1 MEEKD
6 EIIISPKLIGEIL
19 KRNAVFIAV
28 VVVLAVLGTF
38 FYTNFFVTKQ
48 YTSTLSLYVET
59 VDVQSDSPSAASASL
74 TMQNYALK
82 LVPTYIRMLDTNT
95 FYTELS
101 ERLSEK
107 YTPTQLSKM
116 ISFKSDEN
124 TEVFDVKVVSPSPTE
139 SKKIADTIAE
149 VAPETISN
157 LKTNAK
163 LKVCDESQLP
173 TKHSSPSVSRNVI
186 IAFFASLIVSVGIA
200 FIRHFMDKKIKY
212 DDEMTQIFD
221 IPVLAAIPSFDS
233 YISQKGKE
241 SAQKSKEGSVK
252 ENG

>member
-124 TEVFDVKVVSPSPTE
+124 TEVFDVKVV
-139 SKKIADTIAE
+139 
-149 VAPETISN
+149 APETISN

-163 LKVCDESQLP
+163 LKVCDEAQLP

>member
-6 EIIISPKLIGEIL
+6 EIVISPKMIAEIL
-19 KRNAVFIAV
+19 KRNAIFIAI

-38 FYTNFFVTKQ
+38 FYTNFFITKQ

-59 VDVQSDSPSAASASL
+59 VDVQPDNPSAASASL
-74 TMQNYALK
+74 SMQNYALK

-95 FYTELS
+95 FYSELS

-107 YTPTQLSKM
+107 YTASQLSKM

-124 TEVFDVKVVSPSPTE
+124 TEVFDVKVVTDSPTE

-157 LKTNAK
+157 LKSNAK
-163 LKVCDESQLP
+163 LKVCDEAQLP
-173 TKHSSPSVSRNVI
+173 TSHSYPSMSKNLI
-186 IAFFASLIVSVGIA
+186 IAFVASLVIAVGIA
-200 FIRHFMDKKIKY
+200 FVRHFMDKKIKY
-212 DDEMTQIFD
+212 NDEMTSIFD
-221 IPVLAAIPSFDS
+221 IPVLAAIPSFDN
-233 YISQKGKE
+233 YISQKG
-241 SAQKSKEGSVK
+241 KEGSVK

>member
-6 EIIISPKLIGEIL
+6 EIIISPKMIAEIL
-19 KRNAVFIAV
+19 KRNAIFIAI

-38 FYTNFFVTKQ
+38 FYTNFFITKQ

-59 VDVQSDSPSAASASL
+59 VDVQPDNPSAASASL
-74 TMQNYALK
+74 SMQNYALK

-95 FYTELS
+95 FYSELS

-107 YTPTQLSKM
+107 YTASQLSKM

-124 TEVFDVKVVSPSPTE
+124 TEVFDVKVVTDSPTE

-157 LKTNAK
+157 LKSNAK
-163 LKVCDESQLP
+163 LKVCDEAQMP
-173 TKHSSPSVSRNVI
+173 TSHSYPSMSKNLI
-186 IAFFASLIVSVGIA
+186 IAFFASLVIAVGIA
-200 FIRHFMDKKIKY
+200 FVRYFMDKKIKY
-212 DDEMTQIFD
+212 NDEMTTIFD
-221 IPVLAAIPSFDS
+221 IPVLAAIPSFEN
-233 YISQKGKE
+233 YINQKG
-241 SAQKSKEGSVK
+241 KEGSVK
-252 ENG
+252 DNG